1 MNNSYLAKR
10 LKKINPSSTLAI
22 TSKAKK
28 LKSEGYEV
36 VNFAAGEP
44 DFDTPDFIKEAA
56 IKAIK
61 EGFTKYTP
69 TTGIPELKKAIVEK
83 FKQDNRIEYNP
94 EAIIVSCGAKQSIFN
109 ILMTLVDFDDEV
121 IIPSPYWVSYPEMVN
136 LCGGRPIFLETKPEN
151 NFKLRPKDLEKII
164 SPKTKVLI
172 LNSPGNPSGCVYEEL
187 ELKEIALICAKKK
200 IFVISDEIYE
210 KLIYDNKKHISI
222 ASLGKDIYE
231 ITFTVNGVSKAYA
244 MTGWRIGY
252 AAGPQEIIEA
262 MAKLQDHSTSNPT
275 SISQKAALA
284 ALLKV
289 DENFSEKM
297 RLEFQRRRDYALA
310 RLIKMKKINFVKPQ
324 GAFYIFCDIAK
335 TKLDSLT
342 FASRLLEEEKVAV
355 IPGKGFGRDD
365 YIRISF
371 ATSLEEIEKG
381 MDRLEKWLTKI

>member
-172 LNSPGNPSGCVYEEL
+172 LNSPGNPSGCVYEEA